1 MNYLQQGDIMISGT
15 KIGLTGLPGV
25 GKTRVLIKVCKMLE
39 KEIKTVGGMISTQ
52 IEEDGEVVGWKCIDW
67 ASGEEAVFA
76 HRDFESDKVVEEMGL
91 HLEVLEEI
99 GVGALQWAYENADII
114 VIDEVGKKEVE
125 SPMFVQAVQAC
136 MEAEK
141 PLMVTLHKKSRN
153 PLLQE
158 IRRRDDIRILEV
170 TYVNRNLLPYKMIK
184 ILRGELI

>member
-1 MNYLQQGDIMISGT
+1 MISGT
-15 KIGLTGLPGV
+15 KIGLTGLPGI
-25 GKTRVLIKVCKMLE
+25 GKTRVLVKICKMLE
-39 KEIKTVGGMISTQ
+39 KEIKTVGGMITTQ
-52 IEEDGEVVGWKCIDW
+52 IEEDGVVVGWKCMDW
-67 ASGEEAVFA
+67 ASGEEGVFA

-91 HLEVLEEI
+91 HLDVLEDI

-114 VIDEVGKKEVE
+114 VIDEVGKKELE

-141 PLMVTLHKKSRN
+141 PIMVTLHKKSRN

-170 TYVNRNLLPYKMIK
+170 THVNRNLLPYKMIK